1 MSEFDL
7 ATGFLVL
14 IAAAGWVNA
23 RWFRLPTASAMLFM
37 GLTGGAVLLLF
48 QSRTLKHDAFSSLVD
63 AIRGLDFPKT
73 VLGYL
78 LAFLLFAG
86 STQVDL
92 VELRRRFLAVG
103 TLATLG
109 VAACTAIVSIG
120 LWLGARLLGLPLTLR
135 WALVFGALIS
145 PTDPIAVLAAVRD
158 GKLPKSLQAVLQGE
172 ALLND
177 GVGIVVFSAA
187 LAFALQGQS
196 PDGGPILLRIAVQ
209 SLGGLAIGVLT
220 GLVAIRGIR
229 AIDDYP
235 IEVTITL
242 ALAMASYSL
251 AQVLGVS
258 GPLAV
263 VAAGLLVGDRGLGS
277 AMSETSQTYVR
288 GFWTLVDEILNALL
302 FLLLGL
308 ELLIIPINLRLAGFW
323 ILAVAL
329 VVAARGV
336 VVYPWG
342 LHFNLTE
349 RRRGAALLL
358 GWGGLHGALSLALA
372 LSIPPGPSRN
382 LILSTTFAVV
392 VFSIL
397 FQGAT
402 FAPMTRRVALV
413 EEDAMRDVPAGQL
426 G

>member
-23 RWFRLPTASAMLFM
+23 RWFRLPTATAMLFI
-37 GLTGGAVLLLF
+37 GLASGALLLLF
-48 QSRTLKHDAFSSLVD
+48 QSRTLGHGAFSDLVN
-63 AIRGLDFPKT
+63 AIRRLDFPKA

-92 VELRRRFLAVG
+92 LELRRRLLAVG

-109 VAACTAIVSIG
+109 VAVCTIIVSVG
-120 LWLGARLLGLPLTLR
+120 LWLGARLLGLSLSLR

-145 PTDPIAVLAAVRD
+145 PTDPIAVLAAVRH
-158 GKLPKSLQAVLQGE
+158 GALPKSLQAVLQGE

-187 LAFALQGQS
+187 LALAQQGQS
-196 PDGGPILLRIAVQ
+196 PDGGSILLRIAVQ
-209 SLGGLAIGVLT
+209 SLGGLAIGILT
-220 GLVAIRGIR
+220 GLVAIRAIR

-251 AQVLGVS
+251 AQALGVS

-263 VAAGLLVGDRGLGS
+263 VAAGLLVGDRGLRT
-277 AMSETSQTYVR
+277 AMSETSQRYVR
-288 GFWTLVDEILNALL
+288 GFWTMVDEILNALL

-308 ELLIIPINLRLAGFW
+308 ELLIIPINLKLAGFW
-323 ILAVAL
+323 ALAVGL
-329 VVAARGV
+329 VVGARCV

-342 LHFNLTE
+342 VHFNRAE
-349 RRRGAALLL
+349 QRRGAAILLS
-358 GWGGLHGALSLALA
+358 WGGLHGALSLALA
-372 LSIPPGPSRN
+372 LSVPSGPSRN

-397 FQGAT
+397 LQGAA
-402 FAPMTRRVALV
+402 FAPVAKRFRGSL
-413 EEDAMRDVPAGQL
+413 EAANDIGHGQL

>member
-1 MSEFDL
+1 
-7 ATGFLVL
+7 
-14 IAAAGWVNA
+14 
-23 RWFRLPTASAMLFM
+23 
-37 GLTGGAVLLLF
+37 
-48 QSRTLKHDAFSSLVD
+48 
-63 AIRGLDFPKT
+63 
-73 VLGYL
+73 
-78 LAFLLFAG
+78 
-86 STQVDL
+86 
-92 VELRRRFLAVG
+92 
-103 TLATLG
+103 
-109 VAACTAIVSIG
+109 
-120 LWLGARLLGLPLTLR
+120 
-135 WALVFGALIS
+135 
-145 PTDPIAVLAAVRD
+145 
-158 GKLPKSLQAVLQGE
+158 
-172 ALLND
+172 
-177 GVGIVVFSAA
+177 VFSAA

-196 PDGGPILLRIAVQ
+196 LDGGPILLKVAVQ

-242 ALAMASYSL
+242 ALAMASYSV
-251 AQVLGVS
+251 AQALGVS
-258 GPLAV
+258 GPLAT
-263 VAAGLLVGDRGLGS
+263 VAAGLLVGDRGLRT

-288 GFWTLVDEILNALL
+288 GFWTLVDEVLNALL

-308 ELLIIPINLRLAGFW
+308 ELLIIPINLKLAGFW
-323 ILAVAL
+323 TLAVVL

-342 LHFNLTE
+342 LHFNRTE

-402 FAPMTRRVALV
+402 FAPVTRRVALD
-413 EEDAMRDVPAGQL
+413 EADPARDLEAGQL